1 MLCHYSLLPC
11 KALALYCFVFGRV
24 HFSSWEKGMEKG
36 SSVQCMGGM
45 APGLKGEKQETGAH
59 RQQETRVVN

>member
-1 MLCHYSLLPC
+1 
-11 KALALYCFVFGRV
+11 
-24 HFSSWEKGMEKG
+24 MEKR

-45 APGLKGEKQETGAH
+45 APGLKGEKQETGAQ